1 LRKRDW
7 SKQEQGLH
15 RFPSMT
21 GGLWDLISTQGMRS
35 GADSEQVTRT
45 EMHQRAAAPAA
56 SDTGP
61 ANSNAAP
68 ASVLTRE
75 AAKRFEY
82 MSQVGAGGM
91 GAVHCVRDKNLLR
104 EVALKVLAPSLAADP
119 KYVRRF
125 LAEAQIQAQLDHPNI
140 APVHDLTL
148 DHAGTNYFT
157 MRLVRGRSL
166 GDWIAAARDS
176 PTPSETLHEMLGAF
190 LKVCDAV
197 AFAHSRGVLHLDIKP
212 ENIIME
218 DFGTVYLMDWGLSRL
233 SARDPERDDAV
244 ILSTEAAG
252 GVVSGVVG
260 SPSYMSPEQA
270 IGAEG
275 LVSERTDVF
284 GLGAVLYAILAG
296 RPLYLADSID
306 DVLEQARGGQIPPLP
321 DASWGVPLPARIF
334 QITRARAKARGRD
347 VLAGGNPVSHGNLC
361 GRGAHRDRGRG
372 GRHRLCHR
380 AGNLRC
386 VHDERRKAQCRAPT
400 GDWLGFW
407 RRNRL
412 SAGPAQRHG
421 GGSYRCLGASCDEQD
436 AQRGAGPRL
445 VVWGFRGGPGRPA
458 CAGGSGR
465 AAFQIRTD
473 KPRQPK
479 VDRAGNFQTQ
489 WTSCRVL
496 ISFRLVLFTSF
507 PFCHGLPFGEPG
519 RSG

>member
-1 LRKRDW
+1 
-7 SKQEQGLH
+7 
-15 RFPSMT
+15 MT

-56 SDTGP
+56 RDTGP

-68 ASVLTRE
+68 ATVLTRE

-104 EVALKVLAPSLAADP
+104 EVAIKVLAPSLAADP
-119 KYVRRF
+119 KYVKRF

-270 IGAEG
+270 VGAEG

-334 QITRARAKARGRD
+334 QITRKALAVDPQDRYQSALELKREVELFLQGGIPFPTETFAAGERIVTEGEVGDTAFVIVRGTCVAYTTRDGKHSAMRQLGTGSVFGEETVFRPGLRSATVEAVTDVSVRLVTSKMLNEGLGRDSWFGAFVVALADRLARAEARPSRVADPDGQ
-347 VLAGGNPVSHGNLC
+347 A
-361 GRGAHRDRGRG
+361 
-372 GRHRLCHR
+372 
-380 AGNLRC
+380 
-386 VHDERRKAQCRAPT
+386 APAES
-400 GDWLGFW
+400 
-407 RRNRL
+407 R
-412 SAGPAQRHG
+412 
-421 GGSYRCLGASCDEQD
+421 
-436 AQRGAGPRL
+436 
-445 VVWGFRGGPGRPA
+445 
-458 CAGGSGR
+458 
-465 AAFQIRTD
+465 
-473 KPRQPK
+473 
-479 VDRAGNFQTQ
+479 
-489 WTSCRVL
+489 
-496 ISFRLVLFTSF
+496 
-507 PFCHGLPFGEPG
+507 
-519 RSG
+519 